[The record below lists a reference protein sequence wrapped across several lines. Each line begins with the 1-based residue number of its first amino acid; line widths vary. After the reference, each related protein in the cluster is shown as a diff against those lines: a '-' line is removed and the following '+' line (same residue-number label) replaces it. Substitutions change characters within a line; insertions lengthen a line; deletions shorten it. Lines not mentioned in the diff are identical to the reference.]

1 MSTPA
6 NDRRYFPRVI
16 YRAHATLT
24 ASAQRWPVHVLDL
37 SFNGALVALIHK
49 HALADGEGVVLN
61 LELADGT
68 PIKMQGKLS
77 HQKEHFL
84 GIECRATGI
93 DNQARLRELLD
104 RCKEPSE
111 IDLAERSYAS
121 LLKQHENSL
130 D

>member
-1 MSTPA
+1 MSSTV
-6 NDRRYFPRVI
+6 NDRRYFPRVV

-24 ASAQRWPVHVLDL
+24 ATSHRWPVHVLDL

-49 HALADGEGVVLN
+49 HDIRIGESVILN
-61 LELADGT
+61 LELDDGT

-77 HQKEHFL
+77 HHKEHFL

-93 DNQARLRELLD
+93 DNQARLRELLEKY
-104 RCKEPSE
+104 KEPSE

-121 LLKQHENSL
+121 LLKQH
-130 D
+130 DDM